1 MVRLIARTCARLAR
15 LKEAS
20 TDFLRR
26 DIWSN
31 SSLRLRGI
39 KGRLYA
45 LLRVLSIILDGLA
58 NNRLL
63 NRSAALSCYSLL
75 GLAPLVAIIVMV
87 SGFVL
92 HRGEPDVA
100 ADGLNHILRFI
111 APPVAEFTR
120 LQEDTLRE
128 APSAAGSE
136 TGVPENPSIRSEN
149 LNEDLVALIEH
160 IIDSARSGTVGVVG
174 VLLLILIGIQL
185 LTSIEGAFNE
195 IWGIRRGRSWYQR
208 VILYWSFISLGA
220 ILSSASITLLS
231 ASAHSPLLDF
241 LPFGDQVSRLLT
253 VAGPLLSFLII
264 LLLFYGFYRLM
275 PNTSVGRNAALVGAF
290 FVTISLFLN
299 NYLSFLYVQ
308 RVITQQSLYGSL
320 GILPILMIGLYIF
333 WFFVLIGGQIT
344 YSVQNSRS
352 LTHQYAWNNISGHT
366 QGIVSL
372 AAFAL
377 ICRRFRE
384 CGAPYSSSELG
395 KRTRVP
401 RHVLNQCLNR
411 LVDLGFI
418 NTTSTIREDGVATV
432 RYQPARP
439 LDAITL
445 GAFRSALESYGN
457 NEGADLIQGAD
468 PIVGHYQRGL
478 ESLTNSRLG
487 AETFEEV
494 LARSASDA

>member
-1 MVRLIARTCARLAR
+1 MVRLITETWARLAR
-15 LKEAS
+15 LKKTS

-26 DIWSN
+26 DIWR
-31 SSLRLRGI
+31 SSALHLGGI

-45 LLRVLSIILDGLA
+45 LLRVLSIILDGLT

-92 HRGEPDVA
+92 HRGDPDVA
-100 ADGLNHILRFI
+100 ANGLNRILRFI
-111 APPVAEFTR
+111 APPVAELAR
-120 LQEDTLRE
+120 LQEGTLQE
-128 APSAAGSE
+128 TPSPAGAE
-136 TGVPENPSIRSEN
+136 PGVPEPPSIPSGN

-174 VLLLILIGIQL
+174 ALLLIFIGIQL

-195 IWGIRRGRSWYQR
+195 IWGVRRGRSWYQR
-208 VILYWSFISLGA
+208 IVFYWSLISLGA
-220 ILSSASITLLS
+220 ILGSASITLLS
-231 ASAHSPLLDF
+231 TSAHSPLLDI
-241 LPFGDQVSRLLT
+241 LPFGDQVSRLLS
-253 VAGPLLSFLII
+253 VAGPLLSFFMI
-264 LLLFYGFYRLM
+264 LLLLYGFYRLM
-275 PNTSVGRNAALVGAF
+275 PNTRVGRKAALVGAF
-290 FVTISLFLN
+290 FVTIFLFLN

-344 YSVQNSRS
+344 YSVQNAGS
-352 LTHQYAWNNISGHT
+352 LTHQYAWNNVSGHA

-384 CGAPYSSSELG
+384 CQVPYSSSELTR
-395 KRTRVP
+395 RTRVP
-401 RHVLNQCLNR
+401 GHILNECLNR
-411 LVDLGFI
+411 LADLGFI
-418 NTTSTIREDGVATV
+418 NTTSTIREDGVASV

-439 LDAITL
+439 LDTITL

-457 NEGADLIQGAD
+457 NEGAELIQEAD
-468 PIVGHYQRGL
+468 PIVGHYLRGL
-478 ESLTNSRLG
+478 ESLANSRFG
-487 AETFEEV
+487 AETFEEI
-494 LARSASDA
+494 LAKSTSGA